1 MARKLL
7 IGGLASAVLL
17 VGTLVGVSFGGGGGI
32 TQPEEIVLTHS
43 NCGKDARCQYFKLDK
58 YGQSGGFGQLI
69 QAWVPLHDFDGN
81 VVGALHGHVVTVQ
94 GTGSTATVIQT
105 LKDGPHTS
113 RGSITLTGFVPS
125 GGCYFG
131 DKVCTFAVTGG
142 TGAYDNVRGHAT
154 VERVGKKIRTTLS
167 LIP

>member
-17 VGTLVGVSFGGGGGI
+17 AGTLVGVSFGGGGGI

-43 NCGKDARCQYFKLDK
+43 VCGKDARCQYFRLLPR
-58 YGQSGGFGQLI
+58 SGGYGQLI
-69 QAWVPLHDFDGN
+69 QGRLPSRDIDGN
-81 VVGALHGHVVTVQ
+81 VVGMSHANVVTAQ
-94 GTGSTATVIQT
+94 GTGSIATVIET

-113 RGSITLTGFVPS
+113 RGSITLTGFVQRD
-125 GGCYFG
+125 GCYFG
-131 DKVCTFAVTGG
+131 DEVCTFAVTGG
-142 TGAYDNVRGHAT
+142 TGAYVNVRGHAT
-154 VERVGKKIRTTLS
+154 LEQVGKKIRTTLS

>member
-7 IGGLASAVLL
+7 IGGLVSAVLL
-17 VGTLVGVSFGGGGGI
+17 VGTLVGISYGGGGGI

-43 NCGKDARCQYFKLDK
+43 ICGKDARCEYFEFTPK
-58 YGQSGGFGQLI
+58 SGAFGQLI
-69 QAWVPLHDFDGN
+69 QGLVPLLDVDGN
-81 VVGALHGHVVTVQ
+81 VVGKTHAQVVTVQ
-94 GTGSTATVIQT
+94 GAGSIATVVET

-113 RGSITLTGFVPS
+113 RGSVTLTGFVQR

-131 DKVCTFAVTGG
+131 EQVCTFAVTGG
-142 TGAYDNVRGHAT
+142 TGAYINGRGHAT
-154 VERVGKKIRTTLS
+154 LEAVGKKIRTTLS

>member
-1 MARKLL
+1 MGRKLL
-7 IGGLASAVLL
+7 IGVLASAVLL

-43 NCGKDARCQYFKLDK
+43 ICGKDARCEFFRLDP
-58 YGQSGGFGQLI
+58 SSRGGDGQLI
-69 QAWVPLHDFDGN
+69 QGRLPSRDVDGN
-81 VVGALHGHVVTVQ
+81 VVGMSHAQVVTVE

-113 RGSITLTGFVPS
+113 RGTITLTGFVQRD
-125 GGCYFG
+125 GCYFG
-131 DKVCTFAVTGG
+131 DEVCTFAVTGG
-142 TGAYDNVRGHAT
+142 TGAYVNVRGHAT
-154 VERVGKKIRTTLS
+154 LERVGKKIRTTLS